1 MQVHPYPTHPFS
13 FGWKFL
19 LILYAAIV
27 SKFIPSTEE
36 TTASVSSFVNSNPLI
51 PTADLPED
59 KSNYGKVTIA
69 PPTGEETENR
79 FINYGEIGREEE
91 DEGQN
96 FNLPESQPSI
106 DVNSI
111 KEKATDINKDEGGAV
126 LDSLLNLGNPTS
138 AVPSTN
144 FITPAEKIV
153 KTDPLDDMADKSSDY
168 FETPNLSSIELS
180 TVTENPM
187 DNNLLNMHTSIDN
200 PNLEPVNGT
209 VDAKYTIE
217 ESVEKIRELVKEL
230 EKHGIT
236 ATTDEMN
243 FDKSYQIII
252 KIDKTQI

>member
-1 MQVHPYPTHPFS
+1 MSVRSLEEEIKSLYPKEP
-13 FGWKFL
+13 KEE
-19 LILYAAIV
+19 
-27 SKFIPSTEE
+27 SKFIPPTEE

-51 PTADLPED
+51 PTAELPED

-69 PPTGEETENR
+69 PPIGEETENR

-91 DEGQN
+91 NEEPTS
-96 FNLPESQPSI
+96 LPESQPSI
-106 DVNSI
+106 DINSI
-111 KEKATDINKDEGGAV
+111 KEKATDINKYEGGAV

-138 AVPSTN
+138 AVPSTD

-153 KTDPLDDMADKSSDY
+153 KTDPIDDMADKSSDY

-200 PNLEPVNGT
+200 PNLAPVNGT
-209 VDAKYTIE
+209 VDTKYTIE